1 MIQDTE
7 ITALVQSLNRMLNEI
22 SGLITPGK
30 KINSEAAADSAN
42 VLDKPQ
48 THSAEIAG
56 YFEIMLGTTK
66 SMLGNMGL
74 MDSGFT
80 KTVQV
85 ILQLLSSITGS
96 GSGGGFGGFF
106 SGILGVIG
114 SVIGGPLGAAAGGG
128 IGSLFGRSNLNLN
141 SQLNSSLLPS
151 QAMPQIINQ
160 VVVKNPVTFTRAF
173 DVEVR
178 TRSLRGG
185 IDL

>member
-1 MIQDTE
+1 MLIDTD
-7 ITALVQSLNRMLNEI
+7 ISLLVQSLNKMTGEI
-22 SGLITPGK
+22 ARLIPAVRNPADKIPGTQV
-30 KINSEAAADSAN
+30 NS
-42 VLDKPQ
+42 LDKPK

-74 MDSGFT
+74 MDTGFT

-96 GSGGGFGGFF
+96 GGGFGGLF

-114 SVIGGPLGAAAGGG
+114 GIFGGPLGAAAGGG
-128 IGSLFGRSNLNLN
+128 IGSLFGRSQLNLN
-141 SQLNSSLLPS
+141 SQLNSSINSSS
-151 QAMPQIINQ
+151 QVPQIINQ

>member
-1 MIQDTE
+1 MIPDTE
-7 ITALVQSLNRMLNEI
+7 ITALVQSLNKMLNEI
-22 SGLITPGK
+22 SGLITPNK
-30 KINSEAAADSAN
+30 KINGEVTADSAN
-42 VLDKPQ
+42 VIDKPK
-48 THSAEIAG
+48 TNSAEIAG
-56 YFEIMLGTTK
+56 YFETMLGTTK

-74 MDSGFT
+74 MDTGFT

-96 GSGGGFGGFF
+96 GGGFGGFF
-106 SGILGVIG
+106 GGILGVIG
-114 SVIGGPLGAAAGGG
+114 GIVGGPLGTAAGGG
-128 IGSLFGRSNLNLN
+128 IGSLFGRQQINLN
-141 SQLNSSLLPS
+141 SQLNSSINSSPS
-151 QAMPQIINQ
+151 MPQIINQ

>member
-1 MIQDTE
+1 MIIDTD
-7 ITALVQSLNRMLNEI
+7 ITLLVQSLNKMIDRITHVQTVGMTRGKDELNNP
-22 SGLITPGK
+22 PGPFNK
-30 KINSEAAADSAN
+30 PKSDSI
-42 VLDKPQ
+42 
-48 THSAEIAG
+48 EIAG
-56 YFEIMLGTTK
+56 YFETMLGTTK

-74 MDSGFT
+74 MDTGFT

-96 GSGGGFGGFF
+96 GGGFGGFL

-114 SVIGGPLGAAAGGG
+114 GIVGGPLGAAAGGG
-128 IGSLFGRSNLNLN
+128 IGSLFGRQQLNLN
-141 SQLNSSLLPS
+141 SQLNSSINSSPS
-151 QAMPQIINQ
+151 MPQIINQ

>member
-1 MIQDTE
+1 MIPDTE
-7 ITALVQSLNRMLNEI
+7 ITALVQSLNKMTGEI
-22 SGLITPGK
+22 TRLIPARRNPAEKEPGTEVNSLDTPA
-30 KINSEAAADSAN
+30 SR
-42 VLDKPQ
+42 
-48 THSAEIAG
+48 SAESAG
-56 YFEIMLGTTK
+56 YFGIMLGTTK

-74 MDSGFT
+74 MDTGFT

-96 GSGGGFGGFF
+96 GGGFGGLFN
-106 SGILGVIG
+106 GILGVIG
-114 SVIGGPLGAAAGGG
+114 GIVGGPLGAAAGGG
-128 IGSLFGRSNLNLN
+128 IGSLFGRQQLSLN
-141 SQLNSSLLPS
+141 SQLNSSINSSS
-151 QAMPQIINQ
+151 QMPQIINQ

>member
-1 MIQDTE
+1 MIPDIE
-7 ITALVQSLNRMLNEI
+7 ITALVQSLNKMTGEITRLIPAGRNTAEKEPGNAVNSLNEPK
-22 SGLITPGK
+22 T
-30 KINSEAAADSAN
+30 N
-42 VLDKPQ
+42 
-48 THSAEIAG
+48 SAEIAG

-96 GSGGGFGGFF
+96 GGGFGGLF

-114 SVIGGPLGAAAGGG
+114 GIVGGPLGAAAGGG
-128 IGSLFGRSNLNLN
+128 IGTLFGRQQLNLN
-141 SQLNSSLLPS
+141 SQLNSSINS
-151 QAMPQIINQ
+151 SSAMPQIINQ

>member
-1 MIQDTE
+1 MIPDTE
-7 ITALVQSLNRMLNEI
+7 ITALVQSLNKMTREITRLIHAGQNYGNKETVNSLNPLE
-22 SGLITPGK
+22 
-30 KINSEAAADSAN
+30 
-42 VLDKPQ
+42 KPK

-56 YFEIMLGTTK
+56 YFGIMLDTTK

-74 MDSGFT
+74 MDTGFT

-85 ILQLLSSITGS
+85 ILQLFSSIT
-96 GSGGGFGGFF
+96 GSGGGFGGLF

-114 SVIGGPLGAAAGGG
+114 GIFGGPLGAAAGGG
-128 IGSLFGRSNLNLN
+128 IGSLFGRQQLNLN
-141 SQLNSSLLPS
+141 SQLNSSINSSS
-151 QAMPQIINQ
+151 QVPQIINQ
-160 VVVKNPVTFTRAF
+160 VVVKNPVTFARAF

>member
-1 MIQDTE
+1 MTTDTD
-7 ITALVQSLNRMLNEI
+7 ISLLVQSLNKMISEI
-22 SGLITPGK
+22 SRLIPAGRNPVDKDPGNPV
-30 KINSEAAADSAN
+30 NS
-42 VLDKPQ
+42 LDKPK

-96 GSGGGFGGFF
+96 GGGFGGLF

-114 SVIGGPLGAAAGGG
+114 GIVGGPLGAAAGGG
-128 IGSLFGRSNLNLN
+128 IGALFGRQQLNLN
-141 SQLNSSLLPS
+141 SQLNSSLTSSP
-151 QAMPQIINQ
+151 AVPQIINQ
-160 VVVKNPVTFTRAF
+160 VVVKNPVTFARAF

>member
-1 MIQDTE
+1 MIPDTE
-7 ITALVQSLNRMLNEI
+7 ITALVQSLNKMTSEI
-22 SGLITPGK
+22 TRLIPVGRNPADKDPGSPV
-30 KINSEAAADSAN
+30 NS
-42 VLDKPQ
+42 LDKPM

-74 MDSGFT
+74 MDTGFT
-80 KTVQV
+80 KTVQI
-85 ILQLLSSITGS
+85 ILQLLSSITS
-96 GSGGGFGGFF
+96 SGGGFGGLF

-114 SVIGGPLGAAAGGG
+114 GIVGGPLGAAAGGG
-128 IGSLFGRSNLNLN
+128 IGSLSGRQQFNLNT
-141 SQLNSSLLPS
+141 QLNSSINS
-151 QAMPQIINQ
+151 SHSMPPIINQ

-173 DVEVR
+173 DVELR